1 VAAEEAMV
9 DLDDLRADRLAV
21 LPMAAAG
28 GIWGAMYVA
37 AGVPQVAVWPWSYTV
52 LAGVNLWLF
61 TRRRLRIALELQLLA
76 SLVIP
81 WLLMVHLGGFR
92 ASSAVM
98 LWSLLAPV
106 GALLAHGT
114 RRALGWFGA
123 YAALALVAAVLE
135 ERLATEALALSST
148 WRSVFWFMNIVG
160 VTFVTWIVTARYA
173 SERGELVEAER
184 AARVSAEAAATAKSQ
199 FLANMSHEIRTPMN
213 AVIGMTGLLADTELD
228 REQREYVDAVGSSAE
243 LLLSIIND
251 ILDLS
256 KIEADRTEVALA
268 PVDPRALIEVTLDV
282 VAPLAARAELE
293 LLYHVDESVPRAV
306 VTDGDRVRQV
316 LVNLL
321 TNAVKFT
328 ESGTV
333 ELLVAA
339 EPLDDTTVELVLTVR
354 DTGIGIDP
362 AFLPQLFE
370 PFTQSDPSAT
380 RRTTGTGLGLALSRR
395 ITQLLGGDITVT
407 STLGRGS
414 SFRASVV
421 AATAPADVRDD
432 TSGLTRPAVLVV
444 APRETD
450 RRQLGV
456 MLSAQGLRP
465 TTVQDVADARRV
477 AADRGPFALAV
488 VDHGVGSEEAAA
500 LAAWLVGTCRPPVP
514 SLLTAPLF
522 ASEHRREDRA
532 RFADVLAKPVKASAL
547 HDAIASVLGS
557 DDLEHVA
564 SPGGID
570 PRMAERHPLSILVAE
585 DNATNQRLVQ
595 RLLERL
601 GYRLAVVGDG
611 AAADAHVAGHEVDLV
626 LMDVQMPTLDGL
638 EATRRIRARGGPG
651 PRIVALTA
659 NTTPEDRA
667 ACEAAGMD
675 GYLTKPLRPA
685 ALVAALE
692 ATPTRSPAVGTSPV
706 SALVAGPAPATD
718 VATPAPDVAT
728 PPPEVATPA
737 PEVATPAPEVATPA
751 PDVAALDDAALTDL
765 EQVVGDRQV
774 LLEILTVFGDEVRG
788 LLAGLRPEPGAVSDL
803 VTVRR
808 LAHTLRSSAAN
819 VGATELARSAATLEE
834 AAIDRRS
841 DDVPRLV
848 VEVEVAADAACRAVD
863 RLIEGQFG
871 GR

>member
-37 AGVPQVAVWPWSYTV
+37 AGIPQVAVWPWSYTV

-114 RRALGWFGA
+114 RRALGWFAA

-135 ERLATEALALSST
+135 ERLATDALALSST

-213 AVIGMTGLLADTELD
+213 AVIGMTGLLADTDLD

-256 KIEADRTEVALA
+256 KIEAARTEVVLA
-268 PVDPRALIEVTLDV
+268 AVDVRSLIEVTLDV

-293 LLYHVDESVPRAV
+293 LLYHVDDSVPRAV

-328 ESGTV
+328 ETGTV

-339 EPLDDTTVELVLTVR
+339 EPLDETTVELVLTVR

-395 ITQLLGGDITVT
+395 ITQLLGGDIAVT
-407 STLGRGS
+407 SVLGRGS
-414 SFRASVV
+414 TFRASVV
-421 AATAPADVRDD
+421 AATAATDERDD
-432 TSGLTRPAVLVV
+432 TAGVARPAVLVV

-456 MLSAQGLRP
+456 MLSSQGFRP
-465 TTVQDVADARRV
+465 TTVQDIAEARRV
-477 AADRGPFALAV
+477 AVDRGPFALAV
-488 VDHGVGSEEAAA
+488 VDHGVGFGEAAA
-500 LAAWLVGTCRPPVP
+500 LAGWLVGTPRPPVP
-514 SLLTAPLF
+514 TLLTAPLG
-522 ASEHRREDRA
+522 AAERRGEDRA
-532 RFADVLAKPVKASAL
+532 RFAGVLAKPVKASAL

-557 DDLEHVA
+557 GDLEHA
-564 SPGGID
+564 AAPAGID
-570 PRMAERHPLSILVAE
+570 PAMAERHPLSILVAE

-595 RLLERL
+595 RLLERF
-601 GYRLAVVGDG
+601 GYQPAVVGDG
-611 AAADAHVAGHEVDLV
+611 AEADAHVAAHDIDLV
-626 LMDVQMPTLDGL
+626 LMDVQMPTVDGL
-638 EATRRIRARGGPG
+638 EATRRIRAREAPG

-675 GYLTKPLRPA
+675 DYLTKPLRPA

-692 ATPTRSPAVGTSPV
+692 ATPARSSVQPVGATPQP
-706 SALVAGPAPATD
+706 ALVAVPAPTTAVPAPTIDGPAPTTEGP
-718 VATPAPDVAT
+718 TPAI
-728 PPPEVATPA
+728 
-737 PEVATPAPEVATPA
+737 
-751 PDVAALDDAALTDL
+751 DVAALDPAALADL
-765 EQVVGDRQV
+765 EEVVGDREV
-774 LLEILTVFGDEVRG
+774 LLEILTAFGDEVRG
-788 LLAGLRPEPGAVSDL
+788 LVAGLRPELGATSDL

-808 LAHTLRSSAAN
+808 LAHTIRSSAAN
-819 VGATELARSAATLEE
+819 VGATELARSAVTLEE
-834 AAIDRRS
+834 AATDGRRT
-841 DDVPRLV
+841 DVPALV
-848 VEVEVAADAACRAVD
+848 AEVEVAADAACRAVD
-863 RLIEGQFG
+863 RLIEEQRG